1 MTNQVVNVNDQ
12 LEFSDSLINDILQT
26 GKNLQ
31 SRITLKRNN
40 HVADCR
46 SILEVLLLGTEKC
59 PQLEIFADGED
70 EQIAVQKISNI
81 FKHQEKAE
89 P

>member
-1 MTNQVVNVNDQ
+1 MVNRVVNLSDKVI
-12 LEFSDSLINDILQT
+12 FSDALINSILQT

-46 SILEVLLLGTEKC
+46 SILEVLLLGTETC
-59 PQLEIFADGED
+59 PQMEIEADGED
-70 EQIAVQKISNI
+70 EQIAVQKISKI
-81 FKHQEKAE
+81 FKEQNM
-89 P
+89 